1 MMRAAALL
9 AVFALIAGCSEDGD
23 AQEAAADAASTARE
37 GRWRAVSS
45 LPVARYEALALSLDE
60 RVYFIGGIV
69 DDPERV
75 QPGFESARTDIYD
88 PASDTW
94 SAGPD
99 LPEAAPKHH
108 LAGAVL
114 DGKIYIA
121 SGFSGIIGGPPPGVF
136 RPIAKTFV
144 LEGEG
149 WRELR
154 EQPVTRGG
162 ATAQAL
168 DGKLYVT
175 GGGITERGALRD
187 LQVYDPATDSWS
199 AAAPM
204 PTERQHL
211 ASCAL
216 DGKLL
221 VLGGWFS
228 ETQQVLGAAEL
239 YDPVSDSWSA
249 LDDVP
254 TPRGGFAAAERDG
267 VCHTVGGESWH
278 DGLPGTYGAHE
289 AFDLA
294 TQTWRVL
301 ADLPEP
307 RHGLGVAVA
316 AGTLYAVGGGPI
328 RGNSYTTLVD
338 AFEP

>member
-1 MMRAAALL
+1 MRATGLL
-9 AVFALIAGCSEDGD
+9 ALALGALAGCGDGGR
-23 AQEAAADAASTARE
+23 AADQDAASPQPV
-37 GRWRAVSS
+37 GRWRAVAP
-45 LPVARYEALALSLDE
+45 LPVARYEALALTLE
-60 RVYFIGGIV
+60 GRVHFIGGIV

-88 PASDTW
+88 PETDTW
-94 SAGPD
+94 SVGPD

-121 SGFSGIIGGPPPGVF
+121 SGFSGIIDGPPPGVF

-144 LEGEG
+144 LEAEG
-149 WRELR
+149 WRELS
-154 EQPVTRGG
+154 EQPIARGG

-168 DGKLYVT
+168 DGKLYVA

-187 LQVYDPATDSWS
+187 LQVYDPATDRWS

-221 VLGGWFS
+221 ALGGWFS

-239 YDPVSDSWSA
+239 YDPITDSWTA
-249 LDDVP
+249 VDDVP
-254 TPRGGFAAAERDG
+254 TPRGGFAAAALDG

-278 DGLPGTYGAHE
+278 AGLPGTYGAHE
-289 AFDLA
+289 AFELA
-294 TQTWRVL
+294 TQSWRVL
-301 ADLPEP
+301 PDLPQP
-307 RHGLGVAVA
+307 RHGLGVAVIA
-316 AGTLYAVGGGPI
+316 DTLYAVGGGPI
-328 RGNSYTTLVD
+328 RGNSYTTEVH
-338 AFEP
+338 AFRR